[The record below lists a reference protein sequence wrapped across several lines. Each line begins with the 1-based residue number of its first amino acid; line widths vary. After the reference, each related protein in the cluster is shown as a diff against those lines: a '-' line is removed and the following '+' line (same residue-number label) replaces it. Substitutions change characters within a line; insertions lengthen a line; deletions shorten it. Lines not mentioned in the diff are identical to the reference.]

1 MHNQIAEV
9 MTYCESQVP
18 KVLLKSQCKKIEE
31 IVKNMRK
38 MKFTKKS
45 TMAKYLLSIISEE
58 YDIDST
64 INEEDRAA
72 IDNELQIMLEIE
84 DNSLLQDCLL

>member
-1 MHNQIAEV
+1 
-9 MTYCESQVP
+9 MTYYESQVP

-45 TMAKYLLSIISEE
+45 IMAKYLLSVISEK

-64 INEEDRAA
+64 INEEVRAV
-72 IDNELQIMLEIE
+72 IDNEL
-84 DNSLLQDCLL
+84 